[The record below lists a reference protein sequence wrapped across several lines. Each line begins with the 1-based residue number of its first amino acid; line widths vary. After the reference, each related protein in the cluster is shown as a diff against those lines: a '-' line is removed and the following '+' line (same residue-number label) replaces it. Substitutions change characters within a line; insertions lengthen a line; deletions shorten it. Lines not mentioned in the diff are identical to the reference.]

1 MAPDLPR
8 SSDLVRYARS
18 PVSLL
23 NQLAD
28 KAKAEAGDGIGLR
41 QRAAS
46 TSAFTMDDEPPEVKD
61 PERPPLVVGR
71 PLPQLTVPPDE
82 PRQEPRQSPDAM
94 TLTGHLMELR
104 RRVIVCVIALTVTGT
119 LGFIFYPHLLSFM
132 QHPYCVAYP
141 KHCSFY
147 VQAPLDGLTL
157 RVKLATFG
165 GLILASPIVLWEFW
179 RFITPG
185 LKPTEKR
192 YAIPFII
199 STITLFLAGCA
210 LAYFSYAHALKFLI
224 TIGGPSL
231 NYIISPN
238 QYLSLM
244 LLLMVMYGVAFIFP
258 VLLVSLELAGVVNPP
273 SCSSGGDP
281 RSSSSPS
288 SRRSSPRR
296 ATRSRCCC
304 S

>member
-1 MAPDLPR
+1 
-8 SSDLVRYARS
+8 V
-18 PVSLL
+18 
-23 NQLAD
+23 
-28 KAKAEAGDGIGLR
+28 
-41 QRAAS
+41 
-46 TSAFTMDDEPPEVKD
+46 TSAEE
-61 PERPPLVVGR
+61 
-71 PLPQLTVPPDE
+71 
-82 PRQEPRQSPDAM
+82 RQEPRLTPDAM

-104 RRVIVCVIALTVTGT
+104 RRVIICVIALTVTGI

-141 KHCSFY
+141 KKCSFY
-147 VQAPLDGLTL
+147 VQAPLDGLSL
-157 RVKLATFG
+157 RVKLATFA

-199 STITLFLAGCA
+199 ATITLFLAGCA

-224 TIGGPSL
+224 SIGGPSL

-258 VLLVSLELAGVVNPP
+258 VLLVSLELAGVVNPTQLLKWWRP
-273 SCSSGGDP
+273 AVIIITVLAAVFTPTGDP
-281 RSSSSPS
+281 LSMLLLMVPLIAFYFASIGVGKLLGK
-288 SRRSSPRR
+288 
-296 ATRSRCCC
+296 
-304 S
+304 

>member
-1 MAPDLPR
+1 
-8 SSDLVRYARS
+8 
-18 PVSLL
+18 
-23 NQLAD
+23 
-28 KAKAEAGDGIGLR
+28 
-41 QRAAS
+41 
-46 TSAFTMDDEPPEVKD
+46 
-61 PERPPLVVGR
+61 
-71 PLPQLTVPPDE
+71 VPPDE
-82 PRQEPRQSPDAM
+82 PRLEPPSSPDAM

-104 RRVIVCVIALTVTGT
+104 KRIIVCVIAMTITGT
-119 LGFIFYPHLLSFM
+119 LGFIFYSHLLSFM

-141 KHCSFY
+141 KHCNFY
-147 VQAPLDGLTL
+147 VTAPLDGLSL

-199 STITLFLAGCA
+199 STIVLFLAGCA
-210 LAYFSYAHALKFLI
+210 LAYYSYAHALKFLI

-231 NYIISPN
+231 SYIISPN

-258 VLLVSLELAGVVNPP
+258 VLLVSLELAGVVSPAQLLKWWRP
-273 SCSSGGDP
+273 AVIIITVLAAVFTPTGDP
-281 RSSSSPS
+281 LSMLLLMIPLIFFYFASIGVGKLLRK
-288 SRRSSPRR
+288 
-296 ATRSRCCC
+296 
-304 S
+304 